1 MMNILLTMLTQS
13 NGVNFKPEAILDML
27 PYIGEGMLCIFI
39 VIGII
44 ILITVLLN
52 KCTSKK

>member
-1 MMNILLTMLTQS
+1 MMNVLNSTLALSGNI
-13 NGVNFKPEAILDML
+13 NFNPKAVLDML

-44 ILITVLLN
+44 ILITLILN
-52 KCTSKK
+52 KSTSKK

>member
-1 MMNILLTMLTQS
+1 MMNVLNSMLALS
-13 NGVNFKPEAILDML
+13 GNINFNPKAVLDML

-44 ILITVLLN
+44 ILITLILN
-52 KCTSKK
+52 KST